1 MEMTIEYACEQCG
14 AQIMKPASAP
24 LEPNQRSKGANI
36 CDDCGHVT
44 DHRRIARLQ
53 WSPQLRS
60 VVDRLCSPEERKQL
74 LFDPAKF
81 VPNNLNSKLR
91 AAGKPEVE
99 IDVTSMSVTIR
110 EKESGD
116 DLV

>member
-14 AQIMKPASAP
+14 AQIIKPAIAP
-24 LEPNQRSKGANI
+24 LEPNQRSKGANV
-36 CDDCGHVT
+36 CDDCGHVM

-53 WSPQLRS
+53 WSPRLRS

-81 VPNNLNSKLR
+81 IPNNLNSKLR
-91 AAGKPEVE
+91 AAGKPEAG
-99 IDVTSMSVTIR
+99 IDVTSMKVNPAR
-110 EKESGD
+110 KP
-116 DLV
+116 